1 MSWLVNL
8 WLKLNGWKT
17 VLAYVVAQLPW
28 FAAHPM
34 IVDAIMK
41 VVANPDPTTPEG
53 AKAWA
58 DLIVQLLLL
67 TGVFHI
73 AVKNVRY
80 GTLRTRRPY

>member
-1 MSWLVNL
+1 MSWLVSL

-28 FAAHPM
+28 FAANPM

-41 VVANPDPTTPEG
+41 VIANPDPSTAEG
-53 AKAWA
+53 AQAWGN
-58 DLIVQLLLL
+58 LIVQLLML
-67 TGVFHI
+67 TGIMHI
-73 AVKNVRY
+73 TVKNVRY